1 KVLQNLNRPTK
12 VTRDCALIS
21 VLSSAMRDLPG
32 VMARI
37 AEALYEQGIEL
48 LETGDSH
55 DSVMILVRRS
65 DAEKVV
71 NALRQKFGL

>member
-1 KVLQNLNRPTK
+1 
-12 VTRDCALIS
+12 
-21 VLSSAMRDLPG
+21 
-32 VMARI
+32 MARI
-37 AEALYEQGIEL
+37 AEALYEQGVEL

-55 DSVMILVRRS
+55 DSVMILVKRS